1 MRIRTSFTSSLNKVI
16 SYSNIFAKVPMA
28 PPDPILGINIA
39 YANDSDARKVNLGVG
54 AYRDDNLKP
63 VVFSIVRKVEE
74 QIVADKS
81 LNKVNILLSRNI
93 FPSMAFLPST
103 QEVKN

>member
-1 MRIRTSFTSSLNKVI
+1 MRIRASFTSSLNKVI
-16 SYSNIFAKVPMA
+16 SYSNIFTKVPMA
-28 PPDPILGINIA
+28 TPDPILGINIA

-81 LNKVNILLSRNI
+81 LNKVNVLLSRNI
-93 FPSMAFLPST
+93 FPLTALLPST
-103 QEVKN
+103 QEAKN

>member
-1 MRIRTSFTSSLNKVI
+1 MPRI
-16 SYSNIFAKVPMA
+16 
-28 PPDPILGINIA
+28 G
-39 YANDSDARKVNLGVG
+39 SDARKVNLGVG

-81 LNKVNILLSRNI
+81 LNKEYIPIDGIPTFNSGSQKLI
-93 FPSMAFLPST
+93 FGKDSAII
-103 QEVKN
+103 K

>member
-1 MRIRTSFTSSLNKVI
+1 MRIGARLTSSLNKVI
-16 SYSNIFAKVPMA
+16 SYSNIFTKVPMA

-39 YANDSDARKVNLGVG
+39 YANDLDARKVNLGVG
-54 AYRDDNLKP
+54 AYRDDSLKP

-81 LNKVNILLSRNI
+81 LNKVAYSLLRSI
-93 FPSMAFLPST
+93 FLLMESPPST
-103 QEVKN
+103 LAVKN